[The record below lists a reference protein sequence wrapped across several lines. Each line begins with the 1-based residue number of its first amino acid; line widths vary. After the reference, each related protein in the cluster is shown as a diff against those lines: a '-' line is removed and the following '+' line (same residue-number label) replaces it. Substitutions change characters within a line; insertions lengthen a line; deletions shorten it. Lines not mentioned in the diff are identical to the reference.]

1 MADTDQIEG
10 FAIVELMGHQT
21 IAGHV
26 QTAVLG
32 SAVMLR
38 VDVPP
43 RGEQPGFTR
52 FYGMTAIYS
61 LTLVSEEVALAAL
74 DELRPRPVTVYMP
87 RLLPPGAAPRQRSW
101 FDDQGDDEGDDEDAR

>member
-1 MADTDQIEG
+1 MADTDQIDG

-26 QTAVLG
+26 MTSVLG
-32 SAVMLR
+32 SSVMLR

-43 RGEQPGFTR
+43 RGAQPGFTR
-52 FYGMTAIYS
+52 FYGMSAVYS

-74 DELRPRPVTVYMP
+74 DELQPRPVTVYMP
-87 RLLPPGAAPRQRSW
+87 RLLPAKAPGWREVYDQDADH
-101 FDDQGDDEGDDEDAR
+101 DDPC